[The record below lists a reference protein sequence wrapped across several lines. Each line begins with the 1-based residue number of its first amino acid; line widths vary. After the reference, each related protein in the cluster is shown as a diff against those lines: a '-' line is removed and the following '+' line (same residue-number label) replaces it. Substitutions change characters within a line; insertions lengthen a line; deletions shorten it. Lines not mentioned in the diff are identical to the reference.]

1 MFGKIGAAIGAHKV
15 LAIGIALVLMGSIVG
30 GVAYFT
36 TQPSHITVKTG
47 TESFEQSVSFYTTN
61 ANFSKQ
67 SLQVVNSTGAHNVT
81 MSSSPFPV
89 ATATSGQNGAA
100 FDISVANLTQ
110 GVYII
115 FNVTIK
121 NTGAGNLPFAG
132 YSMLNESETSPMGS
146 PFYAWTANG
155 TNSLAWDNGANIGAV
170 EGNFYPTYNL
180 TSVLNSNQTSSF
192 VSSGMNA
199 SVMTNQTFDVI
210 VSGPAT
216 GQGSNTS
223 NPYPSYIA
231 PGGSVEY
238 QIIIGLGTYA
248 PGSYLGQTYTL
259 GFSVGPQ

>member
-1 MFGKIGAAIGAHKV
+1 MFGKLGAAIGAHKT
-15 LAIGIALVLMGSIVG
+15 LAVIIAVVMMGSV
-30 GVAYFT
+30 VAGTVYFT
-36 TQPSHITVKTG
+36 TQPSTITVKTG

-61 ANFSKQ
+61 ANSSIE

-81 MSSSPFPV
+81 MSSTPFPV
-89 ATATSGQNGAA
+89 ASATSGHNGAA
-100 FDISVANLTQ
+100 FDIRVANLTQ

-121 NTGAGNLPFAG
+121 NIGAGNLPFAG
-132 YSMLNESETSPMGS
+132 YTMLNESETSSMGS

-180 TSVLNSNQTSSF
+180 ISVLNSNQTSSF

-199 SVMTNQTFDVI
+199 SAMTNQTLDVI
-210 VSGPAT
+210 VSGPAS
-216 GQGSNTS
+216 GPGSNTS

-248 PGSYLGQTYTL
+248 PASYLGQTYKL
-259 GFSVGPQ
+259 GFSVGPE